1 MNLLLLNDQDFIA
14 PDRVEVTGRRFMHAK
29 KVIKAKVG
37 TQLSCGRVNG
47 RMGKGLVVSMEKD
60 RVLMEVKLDQDPP
73 PPLPLTV
80 VLALPRPKMLKR
92 ILQSMTSLGVKN
104 IYLINSRRVEKSFW
118 SSDLLTQEKIDRHL
132 RLGLEQARDTQMPR
146 VSLKRY
152 FTPFVKEELKGMV
165 KGKICLLA
173 HPKASQPCPF
183 GVNRET
189 ILVIGPEGGF
199 IDLEV
204 ETLAESGFEPFSMG
218 PRILRVETATTALI
232 SRLFT

>member
-1 MNLLLLNDQDFIA
+1 MNLLLLSDQDFIA
-14 PDRVEVTGRRFMHAK
+14 PDRVEVTGRRFMHMK

-37 TQLSCGRVNG
+37 TQLSCGLVNG
-47 RMGKGLVVSMEKD
+47 NMGKGQVVSLEKD
-60 RVLMEVKLDQDPP
+60 RVFIQVKLDQIPP
-73 PPLPLTV
+73 SPLPLTV

-92 ILQSMTSLGVKN
+92 ILQSMTSLGVKH

-118 SSDLLTQEKIDRHL
+118 SSDLLSKEKLDRHL
-132 RLGLEQARDTQMPR
+132 HLGLEQAKDTQMPR

-152 FTPFVKEELKGMV
+152 FTPFVKEELLELG

-173 HPKASQPCPF
+173 HPRASQPCPF
-183 GVNRET
+183 GVNKET